1 MSDEIPADT
10 PCVFIV
16 DDSAEVRRSLER
28 LVKSVRL
35 RAETFAC
42 AQAFLERASYA
53 GTGCVILDVR
63 MPGMNGPEMHDRLAQ
78 LGIDLPVVYL
88 TGHGD
93 VPTGVK
99 AMKDGAVDF
108 LLKPVEDQVLLATVS
123 QALTRHA
130 AQRKLARER
139 DQCNARL
146 GRLSAREREVMEL
159 VIAGRLNKQIAYD
172 LGISEKTVKAHRGR
186 VMEKVDV
193 RSVAELV
200 RVCEAAGIRPRS
212 SGAQPSR
219 AMASA

>member
-1 MSDEIPADT
+1 MSDEIPADA
-10 PCVFIV
+10 PCVFII

-28 LVKSVRL
+28 LVKSSRL
-35 RAETFAC
+35 KAETFAS

-63 MPGMNGPEMHDRLAQ
+63 MLGMNGPEMHERLAQ
-78 LGIDLPVVYL
+78 LGIELPVIYL

-93 VPTGVK
+93 VPTGVN
-99 AMKDGAVDF
+99 AMKAGAVDF
-108 LLKPVEDQVLLATVS
+108 LLKPVEDQHLLATIS
-123 QALTRHA
+123 QALARHA

-139 DQCNARL
+139 DQCSARL
-146 GRLSAREREVMEL
+146 ARLSAREREVMES

-186 VMEKVDV
+186 VMEKVEV

-200 RVCEAAGIRPRS
+200 RVCEVAGVPPRS
-212 SGAQPSR
+212 NEPNRGTV
-219 AMASA
+219 SAA

>member
-10 PCVFIV
+10 PCVFII
-16 DDSAEVRRSLER
+16 DDTAEVRRGLER
-28 LVKSVRL
+28 LLQSARL
-35 RAETFAC
+35 NAESFDS

-63 MPGMNGPEMHDRLAQ
+63 MPGMNGPELHEQLAQ

-93 VPTGVK
+93 VHTGVK

-108 LLKPVEDQVLLATVS
+108 LLKPVEDEVLLATVS
-123 QALTRHA
+123 RALARHA
-130 AQRKLARER
+130 AQRALARER
-139 DQCNARL
+139 GQCNARL
-146 GRLSAREREVMEL
+146 ARLSSREREVMEL

-186 VMEKVDV
+186 VMEKVEV

-200 RVCEAAGIRPRS
+200 RLCETAGIPPRLNGPS
-212 SGAQPSR
+212 PSR
-219 AMASA
+219 AMTSA

>member
-1 MSDEIPADT
+1 MNDEIPTDA
-10 PCVFIV
+10 PCVFII
-16 DDSAEVRRSLER
+16 DDTAEVRRGLER
-28 LVKSVRL
+28 LLQSVQL
-35 RAETFAC
+35 NAESFDS

-63 MPGMNGPEMHDRLAQ
+63 MPGMNGPELHEQLAR

-108 LLKPVEDQVLLATVS
+108 LLKPVEDEVLLATVS
-123 QALTRHA
+123 QALARHA
-130 AQRKLARER
+130 AQRTRARER

-146 GRLSAREREVMEL
+146 ARLSAREREVMEL

-186 VMEKVDV
+186 VMEKAEV

-200 RVCEAAGIRPRS
+200 RVCEAAGIPPRS
-212 SGAQPSR
+212 DGASPSR
-219 AMASA
+219 ATASA